1 MIDELVQRIGR
12 GTGSSTIAS
21 AIEREIARGRLLPSS
36 KLPTVRSLATALAV
50 SPATVAA
57 AYRTLGQRGVV
68 VADRSRGT
76 TVAAVPPLRVKRATP
91 LPAGVRDLSS
101 GNPDPRL
108 LPALAGPLARLEP
121 GHKLYGGAAKL
132 PELVDLAAAQFAAD
146 GIGGEVA
153 VTCGALDAIERALQ
167 TELRLGDRVVVED
180 PSWPRI
186 ADLVNALGLAVEPVA
201 VDRHGLDADQLD
213 DALRRGARAVIV
225 TPRGQNPTG
234 ASVVPARGRALRA
247 VLARHPDVLVIEDD
261 YVAQVADAPYVPVH
275 RADGRWAVVRSLSK
289 VLGPDLRLA
298 TVAGDPLTISRIE
311 GRQHLS
317 PGWISH
323 ILQRLAAQLLAD
335 AATTQLL
342 ARAERVYGERRRA
355 LVSAL
360 AARGIPAGGDSGLG
374 VWVPLAD
381 EAATVGELQARGW
394 AVSPGERYRIRS
406 APGIRVTTA
415 DLEPAEAE
423 RLADAFAALGRAAAD
438 TYAG

>member
-1 MIDELVQRIGR
+1 
-12 GTGSSTIAS
+12 
-21 AIEREIARGRLLPSS
+21 
-36 KLPTVRSLATALAV
+36 
-50 SPATVAA
+50 
-57 AYRTLGQRGVV
+57 
-68 VADRSRGT
+68 
-76 TVAAVPPLRVKRATP
+76 
-91 LPAGVRDLSS
+91 
-101 GNPDPRL
+101 
-108 LPALAGPLARLEP
+108 
-121 GHKLYGGAAKL
+121 
-132 PELVDLAAAQFAAD
+132 
-146 GIGGEVA
+146 
-153 VTCGALDAIERALQ
+153 
-167 TELRLGDRVVVED
+167 
-180 PSWPRI
+180 
-186 ADLVNALGLAVEPVA
+186 
-201 VDRHGLDADQLD
+201 
-213 DALRRGARAVIV
+213 
-225 TPRGQNPTG
+225 
-234 ASVVPARGRALRA
+234 
-247 VLARHPDVLVIEDD
+247 VIEDD

-360 AARGIPAGGDSGLG
+360 AARGIPAEGDSGLG

-406 APGIRVTTA
+406 APGVRVTTA

-438 TYAG
+438 TYTG